1 MDTWMQALAADIPVT
16 GSVAEDVPRFLVA
29 HGCAATATHCRAVAA
44 EARRLA
50 RRFGVDAAS
59 AGVAGWLHDVSAVI
73 PNADRLRYA
82 ARWGVPVLDEE
93 RALPMILHQK
103 LSAVMG
109 PALFGVGPCRG
120 DPAVLA
126 AVRCHTTLRAG
137 AAPLDK
143 VLFLADK
150 IAWDQPGAPPY
161 LDALKAALAT
171 SLDAGVC
178 VYLSHLW
185 AQRATLPVVHPWFR
199 AAYHELCCDED
210 PKGFR

>member
-1 MDTWMQALAADIPVT
+1 MQALAAEIPMT
-16 GSVAEDVPRFLVA
+16 GRVAEDVPRYLAF
-29 HGCAATATHCRAVAA
+29 HGCAATAAHCNAVAA

-50 RRFGVDAAS
+50 RRFGVDPAA

-82 ARWGVPVLDEE
+82 VRWDVPVLDEE

-109 PALFGVGPCRG
+109 PALFGVR

-137 AAPLDK
+137 ARPLDK

-161 LDALKAALAT
+161 LDTLLAALAT

-178 VYLSHLW
+178 VYLGYLW
-185 AQRATLPVVHPWFR
+185 AQRATLPVVHPWFK
-199 AAYHELCCDED
+199 AAYHELCCEGAA
-210 PKGFR
+210 PLGAA